1 MESIMIIFERD
12 KPRNMIIWTII
23 FLFSSIIGYVVYI
36 FVRLAYNKNKKSL
49 ITKQKEDNIYQN
61 LIIDKLSKVES
72 DYYNE
77 LHNFNYLGYNA
88 RLTDHNLVELYTS
101 YSKFSTALIKE
112 INQANK
118 FILIELTSV
127 NKKAFENIKS
137 ALMSKSKSGVM
148 IKFLYDF
155 HINHKL
161 IKQLKQSGIK
171 VYKFSKHNTYSKMYQ
186 NIRNIISVDGKV
198 CFSADLDMKKNQ
210 LNGKVDVAN
219 LFMKFKGDVV
229 QDIDV
234 AIHQDI
240 IFASGK
246 FIDYKEKVRDTYQTS
261 TKIQYVT
268 NEYSRD
274 LELLIIKSICIA
286 KKSIQLQLE
295 EFIPT
300 ESIMSLLRFAIN
312 SNIEVRL
319 MVPLKTNRH
328 SKYFASRAYA
338 KELALYGANVYL
350 YDGFIRYNA
359 ITIDNQYTICG
370 SFTINREYINTS
382 VQNIFIIEDENVI
395 SNLNKMFDTAV
406 NNSYRISNAK
416 YMLLREKFFKNFV

>member
-1 MESIMIIFERD
+1 MIIFERD